1 MASFS
6 ARDDQVSFLARL
18 WLERPT
24 RSDRFWRG
32 SLSWVDRFGNVV
44 PPEDEPAAFESAQD
58 LIRLV
63 DARLLSLGG
72 PALRPVRRD

>member
-24 RSDRFWRG
+24 RRDRFWRG
-32 SLSWVDRFGNVV
+32 SLSWVDRYGHVV
-44 PPEDEPAAFESAQD
+44 ATDAEAAAFESAPD
-58 LIRLV
+58 LVRLI
-63 DARLLSLGG
+63 DARLVSLGG
-72 PALRPVRRD
+72 PSLRTVRRD